1 MIAARRV
8 YLYLVSFISL
18 LVAAWGAAELGR
30 ALIDALYPAG
40 GSGSVIATGLRQD
53 VARNGALLLVG
64 LPVWLLHWTL
74 ASRASRSSA
83 AERAATLRRLYLYA
97 VLASM
102 VIAVASSAQNAIEAP
117 LRAVLGEL
125 STGFTGS
132 TGSSSVG
139 RQIATQLPWLLVGA
153 LLWGYHRTV
162 TAADR
167 ASAGET
173 GGGATLR
180 RWYVYGVGFVA
191 FLYLLSNLSQTA
203 RITWETLTT
212 TATAF
217 GASGPPRGL
226 GGAIATAVVALA
238 VWLTH
243 WTLLAVGSSGAD
255 RAQLA
260 AQDARS
266 TLRPVYLFGAL
277 AVAVALTLG
286 GLSRLLYYALGRLL
300 GVESPGGVG
309 GNLVVAM
316 AAPATTALVYGVAW
330 LYQRRAVAAHALEP
344 AAPAESD
351 APGPGRTRPGI
362 DGVRRLYVY
371 LVSLLAIAVLA
382 AGAGGVLWTLA
393 DLATSA
399 PRAAGSSTWW
409 REQVS
414 LYTTLIAVGLPVWAL
429 HWGPRAA
436 RSDEAGSLS
445 RRIYLYVT
453 LGAAVLALLGS
464 GVAAARE
471 ILLLVLGESATS
483 GAITNLARALSVSA
497 VSGAVIAYHLRV
509 LRRDLAAPHASRA
522 TPDAALRPTP
532 PHADRPYAVAYGAA
546 DGGQRL
552 EWFTT
557 REEAHAAARAA
568 TLDSWAT
575 VLRRDDSVS

>member
-8 YLYLVSFISL
+8 YIYLVSFVSL
-18 LVAAWGAAELGR
+18 LVAAWGAAEMGR
-30 ALIDALYPAG
+30 ALIDAFYPVG
-40 GSGSVIATGLRQD
+40 GSGSVVVTGLRQD

-74 ASRASRSSA
+74 ASRAGRHST

-102 VIAVASSAQNAIEAP
+102 VIAIASSAQNALEAP

-125 STGFTGS
+125 TAPTTPG
-132 TGSSSVG
+132 VG
-139 RQIATQLPWLLVGA
+139 RQIAIQLPWLVVGA
-153 LLWGYHRTV
+153 LLWAYHR
-162 TAADR
+162 AASASDR
-167 ASAGET
+167 AAAGEV

-180 RWYVYGVGFVA
+180 RWYVYGVAFVA
-191 FLYLLSNLSQTA
+191 FLYLLANLSHTA
-203 RITWETLTT
+203 RITWGTL
-212 TATAF
+212 ASGAF
-217 GASGPPRGL
+217 GSSGPPHGL
-226 GGAIATAVVALA
+226 GGAIATALVALA

-243 WTLLAVGSSGAD
+243 WTLIAVGSSSTD

-286 GLSRLLYYALGRLL
+286 GLSQLLYYALGRLL
-300 GVESPGGVG
+300 GVERPGGVG
-309 GNLVVAM
+309 GNLLGAM
-316 AAPATTALVYGVAW
+316 AGPATTALVYGVAW
-330 LYQRRAVAAHALEP
+330 LYQRRAVAAHAADPVAPTGPTASVGP
-344 AAPAESD
+344 AHARA
-351 APGPGRTRPGI
+351 GI
-362 DGVRRLYVY
+362 EGVGRLYVY
-371 LVSLLAIAVLA
+371 LVSLLAVAVIA

-399 PRAAGSSTWW
+399 PRASGSATWW

-414 LYTTLIAVGLPVWAL
+414 LYTTLLAVGLPVWAL
-429 HWGPRAA
+429 HWGPRAS
-436 RSDEAGSLS
+436 RIDEASSLA

-471 ILLLVLGESATS
+471 LLLLVLGESATS

-497 VSGAVIAYHLRV
+497 VSATVIAYHLRV
-509 LRRDLAAPHASRA
+509 LRRDLAAPRA
-522 TPDAALRPTP
+522 TPAPAPPPPP
-532 PHADRPYAVAYGAA
+532 PHEDRPYAVAYGAA
-546 DGGQRL
+546 DGAQRL
-552 EWFTT
+552 DWFAS
-557 REEAHAAARAA
+557 REEAHAAAARAA
-568 TLDSWAT
+568 TSDTWAT
-575 VLRRDDSVS
+575 VLRRDEPPATTTAV